1 MRRGGIHAGKRV
13 RVDSE
18 YLHVFADCRPD
29 SGHRGIEANQLS
41 GNAICRDIATCH
53 IIAPAMLAL
62 NNISLRRG
70 RKVLFEH
77 ASLQLHAGQRMGVI
91 GANGCG
97 KSSLFA
103 MLLGELEP
111 DDGELLLD
119 PNDEIAHVAQE
130 SPHGSGSAVDY
141 VMDGD
146 RELRAVQ
153 AAIAEGESAA
163 DKPDL
168 HLLYERLEAID
179 GFSAEARASQ
189 LLHGLGFAADE
200 YAKPVNAFSGGWR
213 MRLNLARALMCR
225 SDILLLDEPTNHLDL
240 PAILWLERWLKRYE
254 GILLVVSHDRDFL
267 DQVCTRIAH
276 IENQAIDLFT
286 GNYSQFEALR
296 AEKLA
301 QQQAMYARQQKEI
314 KHIQSYV
321 DRFRYKASKARQAQ
335 SRIKMLERMERI
347 APAHVDSPFRFHF
360 FEPAK
365 QPQHLLGLTD
375 VSAGYGDRVVLDDI
389 NLNLSAGDRLGLLG
403 VNGAGKSTLV
413 KALATGSTLLQGERV
428 ISKDTEIG
436 YFAQH
441 QLELLRPEQ
450 SPIDH
455 LRQVAPDD
463 REQDHRNYLGSFGFG
478 GERIFEPVAPFSG
491 GEKARLVLAL
501 MIRKAPNL
509 LLLDE
514 PTNHLDLEMRQ
525 ALSVALI
532 EYTGALVVI
541 SHDRHLLRSVC
552 DDLLIVHDGV
562 VERFD
567 QSLDD
572 YPAWVRQQEEKAAS
586 AAAESPDEPPKS
598 VSKKQQRQEQ
608 AALRRRLKPLTDKVR
623 GVEQEL
629 AETRARLNELES
641 RLADES
647 IYQDPGR
654 TDELKELIRAQAEAK
669 SAIEALE
676 WDWLE
681 ASEQLEQA
689 T

>member
-1 MRRGGIHAGKRV
+1 MGR
-13 RVDSE
+13 E
-18 YLHVFADCRPD
+18 Y
-29 SGHRGIEANQLS
+29 
-41 GNAICRDIATCH
+41 TH
-53 IIAPAMLAL
+53 IITPVMLAL
-62 NNISLRRG
+62 TNIALRRG
-70 RKVLFEH
+70 RKVLIER
-77 ASLQLHAGQRMGVI
+77 ASFQIHAGQRMGVI

-111 DDGELLLD
+111 DDGELSLD
-119 PNDEIAHVAQE
+119 PKDEIAHVAQE
-130 SPHGSGSAVDY
+130 SPHGSGGAVDY

-146 RELRAVQ
+146 SELREVQ
-153 AAIAEGESAA
+153 AAIAEGEAAA

-168 HLLYERLEAID
+168 HLLYERMEAID
-179 GFSAEARASQ
+179 GFTAESRASR

-200 YAKPVNAFSGGWR
+200 YTKPVKEFSGGWR

-267 DQVCTRIAH
+267 DQICTRVAH
-276 IENQAIDLFT
+276 IENETINLFT
-286 GNYSQFEALR
+286 GNYSQFETLR
-296 AEKLA
+296 AEQLA
-301 QQQAMYARQQKEI
+301 QQQAMYVRQQKEI
-314 KHIQSYV
+314 KHIRSYV

-335 SRIKMLERMERI
+335 SRIKMLERMEQI

-360 FEPAK
+360 VEPEK
-365 QPQHLLGLTD
+365 QPQHLLGLIDAT
-375 VSAGYGDRVVLDDI
+375 AGYGDDVILDNI
-389 NLNLSAGDRLGLLG
+389 NLNLSAGDRIGLLG

-413 KALATGSTLLQGERV
+413 KALSTGSTLLKGERLL
-428 ISKDTEIG
+428 SKDTKIG

-441 QLELLRPEQ
+441 QLDLLRPED

-455 LRQVAPDD
+455 LRDYAPKD
-463 REQDHRNYLGSFGFG
+463 REQDHRNYLGRFGFS

-501 MIRKAPNL
+501 MIRQGPNL

-552 DDLLIVHDGV
+552 DELLIVHDGIV
-562 VERFD
+562 DRFNRT
-567 QSLDD
+567 LDD
-572 YPAWVRQQEEKAAS
+572 YPTWLREQEEKTEQ
-586 AAAESPDEPPKS
+586 AAAKWQDGPAKS
-598 VSKKQQRQEQ
+598 VNRKQQRQEQ
-608 AALRRRLKPLTDKVR
+608 AQQRQRLKPLYDKVR
-623 GVEQEL
+623 DVEKEL
-629 AETRARLNELES
+629 ASSRSRLGELEA

-647 IYQDPGR
+647 IYADTSR
-654 TDELKELIRAQAEAK
+654 KDELTQLVQDQATARTK
-669 SAIEALE
+669 IESLE
-676 WDWLE
+676 WEWLE
-681 ASEQLEQA
+681 ASEELEQA
-689 T
+689 N

>member
-1 MRRGGIHAGKRV
+1 MP
-13 RVDSE
+13 
-18 YLHVFADCRPD
+18 PD
-29 SGHRGIEANQLS
+29 
-41 GNAICRDIATCH
+41 
-53 IIAPAMLAL
+53 MLAL

-70 RKVLFEH
+70 RKVLIEG
-77 ASLQLHAGQRMGVI
+77 ASFQMHAGQRMGVI

-97 KSSLFA
+97 KSSMFA
-103 MLLGELEP
+103 MLMGELEP
-111 DDGELLLD
+111 DEGDLTLD
-119 PNDEIAHVAQE
+119 AKDEIAHVAQE

-153 AAIAEGESAA
+153 AAIEDGESAP

-168 HLLYERLEAID
+168 HLLYERMEAID
-179 GFSAEARASQ
+179 GFTAESRASR
-189 LLHGLGFAADE
+189 LLHGLGFSADE
-200 YAKPVNAFSGGWR
+200 YSKAVREFSGGWR

-240 PAILWLERWLKRYE
+240 PAILWLERWLRRYE

-276 IENQAIDLFT
+276 IEHQSISLFT
-286 GNYSQFEALR
+286 GNYSQFEKLR
-296 AEKLA
+296 AEQLA
-301 QQQAMYARQQKEI
+301 QQQAMYVRQQKQI
-314 KHIQSYV
+314 KHMQSYV

-335 SRIKMLERMERI
+335 SRIKMLERMEQI
-347 APAHVDSPFRFHF
+347 APAHVDSPFTFHF
-360 FEPAK
+360 MEPQK

-375 VSAGYGDRVVLDDI
+375 AKVGYGEEVVLSDI
-389 NLNLSAGDRLGLLG
+389 NLHLSAGDRIGLLG

-413 KALATGSTLLQGERV
+413 KALSTGSTLLEGDRLL
-428 ISKDTEIG
+428 SKDTKIG

-455 LRQVAPDD
+455 LRDYAPDD
-463 REQDHRNYLGSFGFG
+463 REQDHRNYLGRFGFS

-501 MIRKAPNL
+501 MIRQGPNL

-532 EYTGALVVI
+532 EYTGALIVI

-552 DDLLIVHDGV
+552 DELLIVHDGLV
-562 VERFD
+562 DRFNR
-567 QSLDD
+567 SLDE
-572 YPAWVRQQEEKAAS
+572 YPTWLREQEEKAEQ
-586 AAAESPDEPPKS
+586 AAAKWQDSPVKS
-598 VSKKQQRQEQ
+598 VNKKQQRQEQ
-608 AALRRRLKPLTDKVR
+608 AQKRQRLKPLYDKVR
-623 GVEQEL
+623 QVEEQL
-629 AETRARLNELES
+629 ASNRARLTELEE

-647 IYQDPGR
+647 IYSDQGR
-654 TDELKELIRAQAEAK
+654 KDELTQLVRDQADVK
-669 SAIEALE
+669 STIETLE
-676 WDWLE
+676 WDWLQ
-681 ASEQLEQA
+681 ASENLEKADAQSV
-689 T
+689 

>member
-1 MRRGGIHAGKRV
+1 
-13 RVDSE
+13 
-18 YLHVFADCRPD
+18 
-29 SGHRGIEANQLS
+29 
-41 GNAICRDIATCH
+41 
-53 IIAPAMLAL
+53 MLAL
-62 NNISLRRG
+62 TNISLRRG
-70 RKVLFEH
+70 RKVLIEN
-77 ASLQLHAGQRMGVI
+77 ASFQIHAGQRMGVI

-111 DDGELLLD
+111 DDGELALD
-119 PNDEIAHVAQE
+119 PKDEIAHVAQE

-146 RELRAVQ
+146 HELRAVQ
-153 AAIAEGESAA
+153 AAVAEGEAAA
-163 DKPDL
+163 DQPDL
-168 HLLYERLEAID
+168 HLLYERMEAID
-179 GFSAEARASQ
+179 GFTAESRASR
-189 LLHGLGFAADE
+189 LLHGLGFTDEE
-200 YAKPVNAFSGGWR
+200 YAKPVKEFSGGWR

-276 IENQAIDLFT
+276 IENESINFFT

-296 AEKLA
+296 AEQLA
-301 QQQAMYARQQKEI
+301 QQQSMYVRQQKQI
-314 KHIQSYV
+314 KHMQSYV

-335 SRIKMLERMERI
+335 SRIKMLERMEQI

-360 FEPAK
+360 IEPKK

-375 VSAGYGDRVVLDDI
+375 ASVGYGDDVILDDI
-389 NLNLSAGDRLGLLG
+389 NLHLSAGDRIGLLG

-413 KALATGSTLLQGERV
+413 KALSTGSTLLKGERLL
-428 ISKDTEIG
+428 SKDTKIG

-441 QLELLRPEQ
+441 QLELLRPEH

-455 LRQVAPDD
+455 LRDYAPDD
-463 REQDHRNYLGSFGFG
+463 REQDHRNYLGRFGFS

-501 MIRKAPNL
+501 MIRQGPNL

-552 DDLLIVHDGV
+552 DELLIVHDGV
-562 VERFD
+562 VDRFNR
-567 QSLDD
+567 SLDD
-572 YPAWVRQQEEKAAS
+572 YPAWLKEQEERS
-586 AAAESPDEPPKS
+586 EQAAAKWQDAPEKS
-598 VSKKQQRQEQ
+598 VNKKQQRQDQ
-608 AALRRRLKPLTDKVR
+608 AQRRQRLKPLYDKVR
-623 GVEQEL
+623 DVEKQL
-629 AETRARLNELES
+629 TSSRLRLTELEE

-647 IYQDPGR
+647 IYADQGR
-654 TDELKELIRAQAEAK
+654 KDELTQLVRDQAAMK
-669 SAIEALE
+669 SAIETLE
-676 WDWLE
+676 WEWLE
-681 ASEQLEQA
+681 ASEELEKA

>member
-1 MRRGGIHAGKRV
+1 
-13 RVDSE
+13 
-18 YLHVFADCRPD
+18 
-29 SGHRGIEANQLS
+29 
-41 GNAICRDIATCH
+41 
-53 IIAPAMLAL
+53 MLAL
-62 NNISLRRG
+62 TNISLRRG
-70 RKVLFEH
+70 RKVLIEN
-77 ASLQLHAGQRMGVI
+77 ASFQMHAGQRMGVI

-111 DDGELLLD
+111 DGGELALD
-119 PNDEIAHVAQE
+119 PKDEIAHVAQE
-130 SPHGSGSAVDY
+130 SPHGSGAAVDY

-146 RELRAVQ
+146 HELRAVQ
-153 AAIAEGESAA
+153 AAIAEGEAAA
-163 DKPDL
+163 DQPDL
-168 HLLYERLEAID
+168 HLLYERMEAID
-179 GFSAEARASQ
+179 GFTAESRASR
-189 LLHGLGFAADE
+189 LLHGLGFTDE
-200 YAKPVNAFSGGWR
+200 QYAKPVREFSGGWR

-240 PAILWLERWLKRYE
+240 PAILWLERWLTRYE

-276 IENQAIDLFT
+276 IENESINLFT

-296 AEKLA
+296 AEQLA
-301 QQQAMYARQQKEI
+301 QQQSMYVRQQKQI
-314 KHIQSYV
+314 KHMQSYV

-335 SRIKMLERMERI
+335 SRIKMLERMEQI

-360 FEPAK
+360 IEPKK

-375 VSAGYGDRVVLDDI
+375 ATVGYGDDVILDNI
-389 NLNLSAGDRLGLLG
+389 NLHLSAGDRIGLLG

-413 KALATGSTLLQGERV
+413 KALSTGSTMLKGERLL
-428 ISKDTEIG
+428 SKDTKIG

-441 QLELLRPEQ
+441 QLELLRPEH

-455 LRQVAPDD
+455 LRDYAPGD
-463 REQDHRNYLGSFGFG
+463 REQDHRNYLGRFGFS

-501 MIRKAPNL
+501 MIRQGPNL

-552 DDLLIVHDGV
+552 DELLIVHDGV
-562 VERFD
+562 VDRFNH
-567 QSLDD
+567 SLDD
-572 YPAWVRQQEEKAAS
+572 YPAWLKEQEDES
-586 AAAESPDEPPKS
+586 EQAAAKWQDTPEKS
-598 VSKKQQRQEQ
+598 VNKKQQRQEQ
-608 AALRRRLKPLTDKVR
+608 AQRRQRLKPLYDKVR
-623 GVEQEL
+623 DVEKLL
-629 AETRARLNELES
+629 ASSRSRLTELEEC
-641 RLADES
+641 LADEA
-647 IYQDPGR
+647 IYADQDR
-654 TDELKELIRAQAEAK
+654 KDELTRLVRDQAAVK
-669 SAIEALE
+669 SAIETLE
-676 WDWLE
+676 WEWLE
-681 ASEQLEQA
+681 ASEDLEKA
-689 T
+689 ETPSA